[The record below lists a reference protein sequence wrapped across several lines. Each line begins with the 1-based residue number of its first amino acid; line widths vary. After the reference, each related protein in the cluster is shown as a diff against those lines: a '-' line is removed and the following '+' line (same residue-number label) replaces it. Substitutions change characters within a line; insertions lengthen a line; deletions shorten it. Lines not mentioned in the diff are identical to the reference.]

1 MKAANKQEIKS
12 LYQLIN
18 SYTLILHGQLNEQY
32 NSSTL
37 QVIQKTYFQSFW
49 FLLLAQVILLVLVI
63 NYNYGI
69 LSSLLLISYIVISLI
84 GFIISRKYHMIIPY
98 FMLVQKVLYGFF
110 SYFTIQSSKTE
121 IYLITDYSEYHQNCG
136 LKNIQNKENFD
147 DTLVSFCTILAFLSL
162 MIFMKM
168 QNNFVLLAIG
178 YVFTLLLL
186 IISIPKNIFQILV
199 LVTTS
204 IIVFFFIYSQEK
216 NKRIHFLEGC
226 KQSQDLQGWK
236 NLLDAQIPTSIFVIS
251 QTPEVSAQEFDSK
264 KTESCSVQQQQQQLP
279 FSLKNCKVQFAN
291 KVCLQE
297 FNTCIKEDLISV
309 LDKIQIR
316 NRCQLDSQ
324 QNGID
329 LISGNTLLSNNYS
342 KDYLDNCK
350 LHNNLQ
356 QHYQRNKKKD
366 EENHIEF
373 FQAHQPL
380 DKQQIIQNLS
390 VPKQNIQFKNFN
402 QLINCKSPN
411 QHTNLEFE
419 DFATLQNQSKQLN
432 FYNGKQSKILNQI
445 ICYPEKNPF
454 FKLNDS
460 LKLASQA
467 NIRSR
472 NGTLNGGASDQ
483 FKLQNGVSVFSLKD
497 ALVSIFS
504 TKESQSKLQ
513 GSDQNELENKM
524 RNQTNQHNLKL
535 EKVLNETK
543 SSNNKKNKIFKL
555 SNQKSEHLDKLVE
568 QNEQFLSF
576 QPKEII
582 HFQSCK
588 YQKEQSALNDKNKIQ
603 KLGNQKYYDIKIL
616 DCQWDHQ
623 DSIMVVMN
631 DVSPQVIFQRQQ
643 EVNEYKEKIISS
655 FTHNLKTPLNG
666 IFTFL
671 QTALQKAEHYQVN
684 DPEDLKSM
692 IKLSYLLGKQQMLMI
707 NDIIDYSQM
716 IKGELSLDVK
726 QDKVHNLINE
736 VVEIFQNQIEMKKKI
751 KFTIINE
758 CKQNEIVCTDIQRL
772 QQVIVNI
779 LQNAI
784 KFTFEGEIIFKIQ
797 KIENNVLSFQISD
810 TGLGIENQLL
820 TQINNMQS
828 LETTDYSHGIGLG
841 LAISKMILQYLG
853 PDNSFEL
860 DSIVGVG
867 TKVKFNIYQNL
878 SQYLKQI
885 LYDILPIKDEESH
898 NSFSKNKAQ
907 GVNLEKIITISKE
920 SSDISEKCNVAL
932 PNSIKINDEKLQL
945 NHIKNTTLESFL
957 ENKNI
962 IIVDDTPFNIK
973 VLKCIFKD
981 IPNLTIQEAFNG
993 QECIDI
999 LIKNKQT
1006 QYDLIFMDVNMPVLD
1021 GLSATQIINDLIS
1034 QNEILN
1040 VPVIIVT
1047 AYDLPFDKELQAGA
1061 KAHISKPI
1069 QKKNLLEALKKVFP
1083 QQEE

>member
-1 MKAANKQEIKS
+1 MKESSKQEIKNIS
-12 LYQLIN
+12 QLIN
-18 SYTLILHGQLNEQY
+18 SYTLTLHGYLNEQY

-49 FLLLAQVILLVLVI
+49 FILFAQIILLVLVI
-63 NYNYGI
+63 NDDYGM
-69 LSSLLLISYIVISLI
+69 LSSGLLISCIAISLI
-84 GFIISRKYHMIIPY
+84 GFIVNRKYHVIIPY
-98 FMLVQKVLYGFF
+98 FMLFQKVLFGVF
-110 SYFTIQSSKTE
+110 SYFTIQSSTRQ
-121 IYLITDYSEYHQNCG
+121 IDQINQYSENKQAYEQQD
-136 LKNIQNKENFD
+136 IQGIDDFD
-147 DTLVSFCTILAFLSL
+147 DSLLSFCTILSFLQL

-178 YVFTLLLL
+178 YVFTLLIVIL
-186 IISIPKNIFQILV
+186 SIQKNIYQNLV
-199 LVTTS
+199 LLTTS

-216 NKRIHFLEGC
+216 NKRIQFLEGH
-226 KQSQDLQGWK
+226 KQSQDLQGYK

-251 QTPEVSAQEFDSK
+251 QTPEIIAPEIDSK
-264 KTESCSVQQQQQQLP
+264 KTDSCSVQQQP
-279 FSLKNCKVQFAN
+279 FSLKNCKIQFAN

-297 FNTCIKEDLISV
+297 FNTYNREDLISV

-316 NRCQLDSQ
+316 NRCSMDSQ
-324 QNGID
+324 QNGFD
-329 LISGNTLLSNNYS
+329 LGTGNTLLSNNYS
-342 KDYLDNCK
+342 KDYLENCK
-350 LHNNLQ
+350 LHSNMQQNN
-356 QHYQRNKKKD
+356 YRNQKKD
-366 EENHIEF
+366 EENNIEF
-373 FQAHQPL
+373 FQAHQI
-380 DKQQIIQNLS
+380 QVQNLNT
-390 VPKQNIQFKNFN
+390 PKQNIQIKNFN
-402 QLINCKSPN
+402 QLINCKSQN
-411 QHTNLEFE
+411 KLTNLEFE
-419 DFATLQNQSKQLN
+419 DSTNLQNQSKQLN
-432 FYNGKQSKILNQI
+432 FYNGKQSKVLNQI

-454 FKLNDS
+454 FKLTDS
-460 LKLASQA
+460 IKLASQA

-483 FKLQNGVSVFSLKD
+483 FKQQSGISVFSLKD
-497 ALVSIFS
+497 AIVSIFS
-504 TKESQSKLQ
+504 TKESQNKLQ
-513 GSDQNELENKM
+513 NDDQNEFENKK
-524 RNQTNQHNLKL
+524 RNQTSQYKLKL
-535 EKVLNETK
+535 EKLLNETRQQ
-543 SSNNKKNKIFKL
+543 NTKKNKTIKL
-555 SNQKSEHLDKLVE
+555 NKEKSEHLDKLVE
-568 QNEQFLSF
+568 QNQQFLSF
-576 QPKEII
+576 QAKEIV

-588 YQKEQSALNDKNKIQ
+588 YQKEQDLVGDKNKIQ
-603 KLGNQKYYDIKIL
+603 KLDNQKYYDIKLL

-623 DSIMVVMN
+623 DSVMVVMN
-631 DVSPQVIFQRQQ
+631 DISPQVIFQRQQ

-671 QTALQKAEHYQVN
+671 QTALQRAEDQ
-684 DPEDLKSM
+684 EDIKSM

-716 IKGELSLDVK
+716 IKGELSLDMK
-726 QDKVHNLINE
+726 QDKVQNLINE
-736 VVEIFQNQIEMKKKI
+736 VVEIFQNQIEMKKNI
-751 KFTIINE
+751 KFLIVNE
-758 CKQNEIVCTDIQRL
+758 LNENEIMCTDLQRL
-772 QQVIVNI
+772 QQVIVNV

-784 KFTFEGEIIFKIQ
+784 KFTFEGEIVFKIE
-797 KIENNVLSFQISD
+797 KSESNILSFQISD

-828 LETTDYSHGIGLG
+828 LETTNYSHGIGLG
-841 LAISKMILQYLG
+841 LSISKMILQYLG
-853 PDNSFEL
+853 PEKSFEL

-878 SQYLKQI
+878 SLYLKQI
-885 LYDILPIKDEESH
+885 QYDILPIKDEESRH
-898 NSFSKNKAQ
+898 SFSNNKVQ
-907 GVNLEKIITISKE
+907 CINLEKITTLSKE
-920 SSDISEKCNVAL
+920 PSDTSEQCKVTL
-932 PNSIKINDEKLQL
+932 PNSNIIKNEKLHLDQL
-945 NHIKNTTLESFL
+945 KNTTLECFL

-999 LIKNKQT
+999 LLKNKQM

-1047 AYDLPFDKELQAGA
+1047 AYDLPIDKELQVGA

-1069 QKKNLLEALKKVFP
+1069 QKRNLIEALNKVFT
-1083 QQEE
+1083 QEE